1 MLSWLIKNFISQQE
15 SESDD
20 EFKLDINDDDDQSD
34 TTSKT
39 TSENAYVPLKERRR
53 QQVRLIEI
61 IDKFLSD
68 IFLASTSFWWYE

>member
-1 MLSWLIKNFISQQE
+1 V

-20 EFKLDINDDDDQSD
+20 EFKLDNDHDDQSD

-39 TSENAYVPLKERRR
+39 TSENGYVPLKVRRQ

-61 IDKFLSD
+61 V
-68 IFLASTSFWWYE
+68 